1 MMTQDAHSHLG
12 AGAGQY
18 DASSGCF
25 PSVSNL
31 VATIALLFAEWNRI
45 AVFGVFFY
53 FLISVAF

>member
-31 VATIALLFAEWNRI
+31 VATIALLFAEWNRT
-45 AVFGVFFY
+45 GVFY